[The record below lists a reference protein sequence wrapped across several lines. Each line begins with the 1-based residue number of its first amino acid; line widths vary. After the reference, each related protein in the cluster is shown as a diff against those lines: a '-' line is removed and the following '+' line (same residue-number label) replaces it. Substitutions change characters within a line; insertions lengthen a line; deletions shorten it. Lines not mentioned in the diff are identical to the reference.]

1 MKFENPSIK
10 RIKTRRDVPVG
21 GRPEGATS
29 IDDVRSSISYA
40 ESIEAHKEAHKNF
53 CESLGNGTI
62 NPNTEKATKEAQEK
76 FTESR
81 IAGRSGR
88 GERP

>member
-1 MKFENPSIK
+1 MKKKKIEDPSFKIFPTK
-10 RIKTRRDVPVG
+10 IDPVG
-21 GRPEGATS
+21 GRKGEKG
-29 IDDVRSSISYA
+29 IDDIRPSGPSYIQSI
-40 ESIEAHKEAHKNF
+40 EAHKNF